1 VFLSHDP
8 EENYVYVVQK
18 VTSLNKKNMSS
29 ALRLLCNHLIAERRQ
44 SYRPKMLGY
53 SKTNNPCMFVFND
66 EFFYLSNLFF
76 IFLIIF
82 ILFKIIYEIIYFF
95 NLTIL

>member
-1 VFLSHDP
+1 M
-8 EENYVYVVQK
+8 VQK

-53 SKTNNPCMFVFND
+53 RIEELVIEDFLSKTNNPCMF
-66 EFFYLSNLFF
+66 
-76 IFLIIF
+76 LI